1 MFSGNKIFAPQHRTR
16 NGGLMNIQ
24 PALSRS
30 FIFRVSLF
38 TVMAAAIAFSLAQ
51 DPAKQEDPLPPG
63 SHQLIQA
70 EELAQALKGTRKPV
84 VLYVGPKSIYAQAHI
99 PGAENIGPVS
109 RPEGMEKLRARVASL
124 AKDSP
129 VVIYCGC
136 CPWDHC
142 PNIRPA
148 YAELKKA
155 GFTSVR
161 VLYLENSFGA
171 NWKDKGFPV
180 ATGE

>member
-1 MFSGNKIFAPQHRTR
+1 
-16 NGGLMNIQ
+16 MNIQ

-30 FIFRVSLF
+30 FIFRVSLVF
-38 TVMAAAIAFSLAQ
+38 TVIAAVVGFALAQ
-51 DPAKQEDPLPPG
+51 DVAKQEDPLPPG
-63 SHQLIQA
+63 SKQVIQA
-70 EELAQALKGTRKPV
+70 EELAQALKGARKPV
-84 VLYVGPKSIYAQAHI
+84 VLYVGPNSFYAQAHI
-99 PGAENIGPVS
+99 PGAENIGPVG
-109 RPEGMEKLRARVASL
+109 RPEGMEKLRARAASL

-136 CPWDHC
+136 CPWGHC

-155 GFTSVR
+155 GFASVR

-171 NWKDKGFPV
+171 DWKDKGFPV
-180 ATGE
+180 AAGE

>member
-1 MFSGNKIFAPQHRTR
+1 
-16 NGGLMNIQ
+16 MNIQ
-24 PALSRS
+24 PAPFRS

-38 TVMAAAIAFSLAQ
+38 TVVVAVAFALAQ

-63 SHQLIQA
+63 SNQLIQP

-84 VLYVGPKSIYAQAHI
+84 VLYVGPKTIYAQAHI

-109 RPEGMEKLRARVASL
+109 RPEGMEKLRAREATL

-136 CPWDHC
+136 CPWEHC

-161 VLYLENSFGA
+161 VLYLETSFGTD
-171 NWKDKGFPV
+171 WKDKGLPV
-180 ATGE
+180 ASGE

>member
-1 MFSGNKIFAPQHRTR
+1 MFPAIRIFAPQPRTR
-16 NGGLMNIQ
+16 NGGRMSFQ
-24 PALSRS
+24 PAFSRY
-30 FIFRVSLF
+30 FIFHVSLF
-38 TVMAAAIAFSLAQ
+38 AVIAAAGFALAQ
-51 DPAKQEDPLPPG
+51 DAGKKEDPLPPG
-63 SHQLIQA
+63 SKQLIQV
-70 EELAQALKGTRKPV
+70 EELAQALKGARKPV

-99 PGAENIGPVS
+99 PGAENIGPVA
-109 RPEGMEKLRARVASL
+109 RPEGMEKLRARATSL

-142 PNIRPA
+142 PNVRPA

-161 VLYLENSFGA
+161 VLYLENSFGV
-171 NWKDKGFPV
+171 NWKDQGLPV
-180 ATGE
+180 ASGE

>member
-1 MFSGNKIFAPQHRTR
+1 
-16 NGGLMNIQ
+16 MNTQ
-24 PALSRS
+24 PPLSRS

-38 TVMAAAIAFSLAQ
+38 TVIAAAVAFALSQDLA
-51 DPAKQEDPLPPG
+51 KKKDPLPPE
-63 SHQLIQA
+63 SNQRIQP
-70 EELAQALKGTRKPV
+70 EELVQEMKGARKPL
-84 VLYVGPKSIYAQAHI
+84 VLYVGPKSFYAQAHI
-99 PGAENIGPVS
+99 PGAENVGPVG
-109 RPEGMEKLRARVASL
+109 RPEGMEKLRARAASL

-148 YAELKKA
+148 YAELEKA

-161 VLYLENSFGA
+161 VLYLETSFGA
-171 NWKDKGFPV
+171 NWKDKGLPV
-180 ATGE
+180 AVGE

>member
-1 MFSGNKIFAPQHRTR
+1 
-16 NGGLMNIQ
+16 MNIQ

-30 FIFRVSLF
+30 FVFRVSVF
-38 TVMAAAIAFSLAQ
+38 TVIAAAVAFALAQ
-51 DPAKQEDPLPPG
+51 DLAKQKDPLPPG
-63 SHQLIQA
+63 SNQLIQV

-109 RPEGMEKLRARVASL
+109 RPEGMEKLRARSPSL
-124 AKDSP
+124 TKDNP

-142 PNIRPA
+142 PNVRPA

-161 VLYLENSFGA
+161 VLYLETSFGTD
-171 NWKDKGFPV
+171 WKDKGLPV
-180 ATGE
+180 AAGE

>member
-1 MFSGNKIFAPQHRTR
+1 
-16 NGGLMNIQ
+16 MNIQ
-24 PALSRS
+24 TALFRS

-38 TVMAAAIAFSLAQ
+38 TVVAAVAFALAQ

-63 SHQLIQA
+63 SNQLIQA

-109 RPEGMEKLRARVASL
+109 RPEGMERLRAREATL

-155 GFTSVR
+155 GFTNVR
-161 VLYLENSFGA
+161 ALYLEISFGTD
-171 NWKDKGFPV
+171 WKDKGLPV

>member
-1 MFSGNKIFAPQHRTR
+1 
-16 NGGLMNIQ
+16 MNIQ

-30 FIFRVSLF
+30 FIFRVSFF

-63 SHQLIQA
+63 SSQLIQA
-70 EELAQALKGTRKPV
+70 EELAQALKGARKPV

-99 PGAENIGPVS
+99 PGAENIGPVA
-109 RPEGMEKLRARVASL
+109 RPEGMEKLRARAASL

-136 CPWDHC
+136 CPWEKC

-148 YAELKKA
+148 FAALHEMGFIRVKVMIVVENLKA
-155 GFTSVR
+155 DWT
-161 VLYLENSFGA
+161 
-171 NWKDKGFPV
+171 DKGYPV
-180 ATGE
+180 ERRVGGQ

>member
-1 MFSGNKIFAPQHRTR
+1 
-16 NGGLMNIQ
+16 MNIQ

-38 TVMAAAIAFSLAQ
+38 TAIAAAVVFALAQ

-63 SHQLIQA
+63 SNQLIQP
-70 EELAQALKGTRKPV
+70 EELAQALKGARKPV
-84 VLYVGPKSIYAQAHI
+84 VLYVGPKTFYAQAHI
-99 PGAENIGPVS
+99 PGAENIGPVG
-109 RPEGMEKLRARVASL
+109 RPEGMEKLRARAASL
-124 AKDSP
+124 AKDTP

-136 CPWDHC
+136 CPWAHC

-155 GFTSVR
+155 GFTNVR
-161 VLYLENSFGA
+161 ALYLENSFGT
-171 NWKDKGFPV
+171 NWKDKGLPV